1 MRIKEISKHIT
12 TVLLIIIT
20 ILIVIIIS
28 KHQNNTKFNNIIQ
41 INLNQIYQSINIA
54 DENIKQELLPQEEIV
69 NTLINDC
76 YTATKTI
83 CEIKNSDY
91 NLDDFYFFLLYL
103 REFGGYKLEEKEKI
117 IHAINLINEEFYSVG
132 WNSTKGLGIR
142 GYYDFIENDIKDIR
156 ALVETINNVS
166 RLVN

>member
-69 NTLINDC
+69 NTLIND
-76 YTATKTI
+76 
-83 CEIKNSDY
+83 
-91 NLDDFYFFLLYL
+91 L

-117 IHAINLINEEFYSVG
+117 IHAINLINEEFYRVG

>member
-1 MRIKEISKHIT
+1 MKIKEISKYIIK
-12 TVLLIIIT
+12 VLLMMII
-20 ILIVIIIS
+20 ILIVIIICRC
-28 KHQNNTKFNNIIQ
+28 QNDTKFNKIIQ

-54 DENIKQELLPQEEIV
+54 DKNIKQEVLPQEEIV

-103 REFGGYKLEEKEKI
+103 REFGGYKLEEKEKV
-117 IHAINLINEEFYSVG
+117 IHAINLINEEFYRVG

-142 GYYDFIENDIKDIR
+142 GYYDFLANDIKDIR
-156 ALVETINNVS
+156 ALVETLNNVS
-166 RLVN
+166 KSVI